1 MPNLTPDDADKSRSR
16 RHAALFDELTLLET
30 GEHPLGGPT
39 ESATGRWTES
49 PAWRRLAS
57 AGVLRT
63 AATAEFGGLDAPA
76 QELAALC
83 EAAGR
88 ADYRGPLLPTLHAME
103 LTGLLA
109 DPNDRAE
116 LLPSLAAGQLAA
128 SLVVDPALCH
138 TPGSDT
144 GSLTSTSDR
153 LNGTVRFV
161 PWAGNAEQLLVL
173 TAIDGSPALV
183 QVPLPNPEVLIRRQ
197 DDLARGELYRIDFSG
212 APLAGARPMW
222 LAAGADLA
230 AVLARA
236 RIRLAAYL
244 LGLATGAVEE
254 TIDYTNRR
262 KQFGRAVSRFQTVSF
277 RLADL
282 VTQVHGVRLVCGQLA
297 SIADGGAPLTQRA
310 AQVLAKAARLAGT
323 AGVEA
328 MQLHGAIGLTED
340 SPAQRFYRHATV
352 DGLGLGT
359 PAALYRLAGAR
370 LAATPAEA
378 PRFACEVSA

>member
-1 MPNLTPDDADKSRSR
+1 MPNLTPDDADKARSR
-16 RHAALFDELTLLET
+16 RYAALFDELTRLAAR
-30 GEHPLGGPT
+30 EHPLGGPV
-39 ESATGRWTES
+39 EHASGRWVES

-63 AATAEFGGLDAPA
+63 AASPEFGGLDAPTP
-76 QELAALC
+76 ELAALC

-103 LTGLLA
+103 LAGLLA

-128 SLVVDPALCH
+128 ALVVDPALDH

-144 GSLTSTSDR
+144 GKLTGDH
-153 LNGTVRFV
+153 LKGTVRFV
-161 PWAGNAEQLLVL
+161 PWAGTAEQLLVL
-173 TAIDGSPALV
+173 TTIDDRPALV

-212 APLAGARPMW
+212 VPLAGARPMW
-222 LAAGADLA
+222 LAAEADLA
-230 AVLARA
+230 RVLARA
-236 RIRLAAYL
+236 RLRLAAYL
-244 LGLATGAVEE
+244 LGLATGTVEE

-297 SIADGGAPLTQRA
+297 SLADGAAPLTQRA
-310 AQVLAKAARLAGT
+310 AQVLAKAARLART

-340 SPAQRFYRHATV
+340 SPAQRFYRHSTV

-359 PAALYRLAGAR
+359 PEALYRLAGAR
-370 LAATPAEA
+370 LAAAPAEA

>member
-1 MPNLTPDDADKSRSR
+1 MPNLTPDDADKARTR
-16 RHAALFDELTLLET
+16 RNAALFDELTRLAA
-30 GEHPLGGPT
+30 GEHPLGGAADPT
-39 ESATGRWTES
+39 PGRWVEG

-63 AATAEFGGLDAPA
+63 AATPEFGGLDAPTP
-76 QELAALC
+76 ELAALC

-103 LTGLLA
+103 LAGQLA

-128 SLVVDPALCH
+128 ALVVDPALGY

-144 GSLTSTSDR
+144 GTLTSSVDR
-153 LNGTVRFV
+153 LEGTVRFV
-161 PWAGNAEQLLVL
+161 PWAGSAEQLLVL
-173 TAIDGSPALV
+173 TAIDGRPALV
-183 QVPLPNPEVLIRRQ
+183 QVPLPNQEVLIRRQ

-222 LAAGADLA
+222 LATDPDP
-230 AVLARA
+230 ARA

-244 LGLATGAVEE
+244 LGLATGAIEE

-262 KQFGRAVSRFQTVSF
+262 KQFGRAVSRFQAVSF

-282 VTQVHGVRLVCGQLA
+282 VTQVHGVRLVVGQLA
-297 SIADGGAPLTQRA
+297 SIADGAAPLAQRA
-310 AQVLAKAARLAGT
+310 AQVLAKAARLART

-359 PAALYRLAGAR
+359 PEALYRLAGAR
-370 LAATPAEA
+370 LAAAPAEA
-378 PRFACEVSA
+378 PRFACEVPA